1 MEFDYISHQIVLFTH
16 LIAFAFA
23 TSEIFRADWNFLNS
37 TVLNVAE
44 LKSTARRVK
53 WLLSTLWLTG
63 LGLILMKFGFDFEAL
78 AQQPKILSKLVVV
91 AVLTINGIAI
101 HTVCIPL
108 LEGRLRPFPFA
119 AAAVAILGG
128 VSTSTWIYAAFIGSA
143 RIVAP
148 HWTFEVF
155 MSLFCVAL
163 LMAVLIAITF
173 VRPHVA
179 RVTSGIQRLA
189 LPAAAFRPKSD
200 ISASLSHVG

>member
-1 MEFDYISHQIVLFTH
+1 MEFDYISHQIILFAH

-119 AAAVAILGG
+119 AAAVA
-128 VSTSTWIYAAFIGSA
+128 STAAVQVHRFIISSLPSWQAGRGS
-143 RIVAP
+143 R
-148 HWTFEVF
+148 
-155 MSLFCVAL
+155 
-163 LMAVLIAITF
+163 
-173 VRPHVA
+173 
-179 RVTSGIQRLA
+179 
-189 LPAAAFRPKSD
+189 
-200 ISASLSHVG
+200 